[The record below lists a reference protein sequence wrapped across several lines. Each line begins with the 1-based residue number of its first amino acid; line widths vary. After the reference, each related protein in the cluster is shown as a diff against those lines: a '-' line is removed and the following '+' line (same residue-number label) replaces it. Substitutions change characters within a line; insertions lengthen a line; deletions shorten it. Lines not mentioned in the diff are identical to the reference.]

1 METAPAR
8 LAASHALWERARRV
22 MPGGIY
28 GHQNGAALGDGHPR
42 FLARAE
48 RSRVWDVDGNEYVDW
63 MCAYGPMILGY
74 GHPAVEAAV
83 AEQLAG
89 GDCLPLPGPRM
100 VELAERLVALTP
112 RADFAVFGKNGADAT
127 SWAVDVARA
136 HTGRPRIARVRGAYH
151 AARPWALPHLPGV
164 PAHYRDDLREF
175 AWNDL
180 DELGALFAAHPGEI
194 AVVMTTPFD
203 HLTGAAPA
211 PGFFAGLRA
220 LCDAHGAL
228 FAMDDV
234 RAGFRFN
241 LGGSCEHFGAAPD
254 LICYS
259 KAIANGHALSAGL
272 AREALRAAAERIY
285 FTGSFFFASGS
296 FAAALA
302 TLEVLARTDAIA
314 RIQRIGTL
322 LSDGL
327 TEQARRNAPSRLSR
341 PRAEGQRAANRR
353 IVMECAGQ
361 TWSSPPL
368 RAVARLSRTSTR
380 RGCSNEFIAPAS
392 GPFTSQTRTG
402 PATSAPVTS
411 TVAVRSRSRSRL
423 TSATEISRPAESAL
437 AAASISKN
445 GPRSDTWC
453 TRPP

>member
-1 METAPAR
+1 MEAPLPR
-8 LAASHALWERARRV
+8 LAADHALWERARRV
-22 MPGGIY
+22 MPGGVY
-28 GHQNGAALGDGHPR
+28 GHQNGAALGEGHPR

-63 MCAYGPMILGY
+63 MCAYGPMLLGY

-164 PAHYRDDLREF
+164 PAHYREDLLEF

-180 DELGALFAAHPGEI
+180 DDLRALFAARPGEI
-194 AVVMTTPFD
+194 AVVMTAPFD

-211 PGFFAGLRA
+211 PGFFAGLRG

-272 AREALRAAAERIY
+272 AREALRPAAERIY
-285 FTGSFFFASGS
+285 FTGSFFFASGA

-302 TLEVLARTDAIA
+302 TLDVLARTDAIA
-314 RIQRIGTL
+314 RIQRTGRL
-322 LSDGL
+322 LCDGL
-327 TEQARRNAPSRLSR
+327 AEQARRHGIPLMPVGQPAMPVIRFADDPERRRIRRWCGLVTAGGAYAHPTHNWFVSAAHTEEDVARTLEAAER
-341 PRAEGQRAANRR
+341 AFKTVAAEG
-353 IVMECAGQ
+353 
-361 TWSSPPL
+361 
-368 RAVARLSRTSTR
+368 
-380 RGCSNEFIAPAS
+380 
-392 GPFTSQTRTG
+392 
-402 PATSAPVTS
+402 
-411 TVAVRSRSRSRL
+411 
-423 TSATEISRPAESAL
+423 
-437 AAASISKN
+437 
-445 GPRSDTWC
+445 
-453 TRPP
+453 

>member
-1 METAPAR
+1 METPPPR

-22 MPGGIY
+22 MPGGVY
-28 GHQNGAALGDGHPR
+28 GHQNGAALGEGHPR

-164 PAHYRDDLREF
+164 PAHYRDELLEF

-194 AVVMTTPFD
+194 AVVMTAPFD
-203 HLTGAAPA
+203 HLTGAAPG

-285 FTGSFFFASGS
+285 FTGSFFFASGAVRGGAGHPRRPGPDGRDRAHPADRRAPQRRPDRAG
-296 FAAALA
+296 AAPPRPVAA
-302 TLEVLARTDAIA
+302 GGPARHAADPL
-314 RIQRIGTL
+314 RGR
-322 LSDGL
+322 
-327 TEQARRNAPSRLSR
+327 SRAS
-341 PRAEGQRAANRR
+341 AH
-353 IVMECAGQ
+353 
-361 TWSSPPL
+361 PPL
-368 RAVARLSRTSTR
+368 VLPRHRGRGLRASDPQLVRLGRPHRGGRGAHAGGRGARLQDR
-380 RGCSNEFIAPAS
+380 RG
-392 GPFTSQTRTG
+392 RRLRV
-402 PATSAPVTS
+402 SAPRIAGS
-411 TVAVRSRSRSRL
+411 
-423 TSATEISRPAESAL
+423 
-437 AAASISKN
+437 
-445 GPRSDTWC
+445 
-453 TRPP
+453 

>member
-1 METAPAR
+1 MDTPPPR

-22 MPGGIY
+22 MPGGVY
-28 GHQNGAALGDGHPR
+28 GHQNGAALGEGHPR

-164 PAHYRDDLREF
+164 PAHYRDDLLEF

-180 DELGALFAAHPGEI
+180 DELGALFAARPGEI
-194 AVVMTTPFD
+194 AVVMTAPFD
-203 HLTGAAPA
+203 HATGAAPA

-220 LCDAHGAL
+220 LCDAHGTL

-234 RAGFRFN
+234 RAGFRFH

-285 FTGSFFFASGS
+285 IY
-296 FAAALA
+296 
-302 TLEVLARTDAIA
+302 R
-314 RIQRIGTL
+314 L
-322 LSDGL
+322 LL
-327 TEQARRNAPSRLSR
+327 LREWRLRGRPRHPRR
-341 PRAEGQRAANRR
+341 PRADGRDRPHPADRRAPDRR
-353 IVMECAGQ
+353 
-361 TWSSPPL
+361 PL
-368 RAVARLSRTSTR
+368 RAGAAARRPAAPGRPARHAGHPLRRRSRAPAHPPLVLPRHPARRLRAPYPQLVRLGGPHRRGRGTHAGGRRARLQD
-380 RGCSNEFIAPAS
+380 G
-392 GPFTSQTRTG
+392 
-402 PATSAPVTS
+402 
-411 TVAVRSRSRSRL
+411 RSRGLTLSARS
-423 TSATEISRPAESAL
+423 AGES
-437 AAASISKN
+437 
-445 GPRSDTWC
+445 
-453 TRPP
+453 

>member
-1 METAPAR
+1 
-8 LAASHALWERARRV
+8 
-22 MPGGIY
+22 
-28 GHQNGAALGDGHPR
+28 
-42 FLARAE
+42 
-48 RSRVWDVDGNEYVDW
+48 
-63 MCAYGPMILGY
+63 MILGY

-83 AEQLAG
+83 AEQLAS

-164 PAHYRDDLREF
+164 PEHYRDDLLEF

-180 DELGALFAAHPGEI
+180 AELGALFAAHPGEI
-194 AVVMTTPFD
+194 AVVMTAPFD
-203 HLTGAAPA
+203 HVTGAAPA
-211 PGFFAGLRA
+211 PGFFGGLRA
-220 LCDAHGAL
+220 LCDTHGAL

-272 AREALRAAAERIY
+272 AREGLRAAAERIY

-296 FAAALA
+296 FAAALV
-302 TLEVLARTDAIA
+302 TLDVLARTDAIA
-314 RIQRIGTL
+314 RIQRIGAL

-327 TEQARRNAPSRLSR
+327 AEQARRHRVPLMPVGQPAMPVIRFADDPERRRMRRWCSLVTAGGAYAHPTHNWFVSAAHTEEDVGRTLEAAER
-341 PRAEGQRAANRR
+341 AFKTVAAEG
-353 IVMECAGQ
+353 
-361 TWSSPPL
+361 
-368 RAVARLSRTSTR
+368 
-380 RGCSNEFIAPAS
+380 
-392 GPFTSQTRTG
+392 
-402 PATSAPVTS
+402 
-411 TVAVRSRSRSRL
+411 
-423 TSATEISRPAESAL
+423 
-437 AAASISKN
+437 
-445 GPRSDTWC
+445 
-453 TRPP
+453 

>member
-1 METAPAR
+1 METPPPR

-100 VELAERLVALTP
+100 VELAERLVTLTP

-164 PAHYRDDLREF
+164 PAHYRDDLLEF

-194 AVVMTTPFD
+194 AVVMTAPFD
-203 HLTGAAPA
+203 HLTGVAPA

-234 RAGFRFN
+234 RAGFRFS

-285 FTGSFFFASGS
+285 FTGSFFFASGA

-302 TLEVLARTDAIA
+302 TLDVLARTDAIA
-314 RIQRIGTL
+314 RIQRIGGL
-322 LSDGL
+322 LCDGL
-327 TEQARRNAPSRLSR
+327 AEQARRHGVPLMPVGQPAMPLIRLADD
-341 PRAEGQRAANRR
+341 P
-353 IVMECAGQ
+353 
-361 TWSSPPL
+361 
-368 RAVARLSRTSTR
+368 
-380 RGCSNEFIAPAS
+380 
-392 GPFTSQTRTG
+392 
-402 PATSAPVTS
+402 
-411 TVAVRSRSRSRL
+411 
-423 TSATEISRPAESAL
+423 
-437 AAASISKN
+437 
-445 GPRSDTWC
+445 
-453 TRPP
+453 

>member
-1 METAPAR
+1 MDHPPPR

-22 MPGGIY
+22 MPGGVY
-28 GHQNGAALGDGHPR
+28 GHQNGAALGEGHPR
-42 FLARAE
+42 FVARAE

-83 AEQLAG
+83 AEQLAS

-164 PAHYRDDLREF
+164 PEHYRDDLLEF

-180 DELGALFAAHPGEI
+180 AELGALFAAHPGEI
-194 AVVMTTPFD
+194 AVVMTAPFD
-203 HLTGAAPA
+203 HVTGAAP
-211 PGFFAGLRA
+211 
-220 LCDAHGAL
+220 
-228 FAMDDV
+228 
-234 RAGFRFN
+234 
-241 LGGSCEHFGAAPD
+241 
-254 LICYS
+254 
-259 KAIANGHALSAGL
+259 
-272 AREALRAAAERIY
+272 ERIY

-302 TLEVLARTDAIA
+302 TLDVLARTDAIA
-314 RIQRIGTL
+314 RIQRIGAL

-327 TEQARRNAPSRLSR
+327 AEQARRHGVPLMPVGQPAMPVIRFADDPERRRMRRWCSLVTAGGAYAHPTHNWFVSAAHTEEDVGRTLEAAER
-341 PRAEGQRAANRR
+341 AFKTVAAEG
-353 IVMECAGQ
+353 
-361 TWSSPPL
+361 
-368 RAVARLSRTSTR
+368 
-380 RGCSNEFIAPAS
+380 
-392 GPFTSQTRTG
+392 
-402 PATSAPVTS
+402 
-411 TVAVRSRSRSRL
+411 
-423 TSATEISRPAESAL
+423 
-437 AAASISKN
+437 
-445 GPRSDTWC
+445 
-453 TRPP
+453 